1 VFLRH
6 RTRLRNNKE
15 NAMTEFLVT
24 NGLTKRFGG
33 LTAVNGID
41 IDVTSGEVVGV
52 IGPNGSGKTTLFNL
66 LSGFF
71 PPSAGGVIF
80 QGADITRLPAH
91 KRAQKGIVRTFQLV
105 SVFDSLT
112 VWQNLVLSSTR
123 RLAWHNSVRRF
134 FFTRATNSLIY
145 DNCRLALHEVGL
157 EDLADHPTSSLSY
170 GDKRML
176 EIAIGL
182 SLQPKLFLLDEPF
195 SGLSDHE
202 IGLVLELLFRVKD
215 NFTLV
220 IIEHKISK
228 ILDLVKRLCVM
239 NYGRLIC
246 QGEPREVLSQPEVT
260 ECYWGTENPFYSA

>member
-1 VFLRH
+1 MTGFLD
-6 RTRLRNNKE
+6 
-15 NAMTEFLVT
+15 T

-33 LTAVNGID
+33 LTAVD
-41 IDVTSGEVVGV
+41 DVAIAVDSGEVVGV

-71 PPSAGGVIF
+71 PPSAGGVFF

-91 KRAQKGIVRTFQLV
+91 KRVQKGIVRTFQLV

-112 VWQNLVLSSTR
+112 VWENLVLSNTR
-123 RLAWHNSVRRF
+123 RIAERNTVGKF
-134 FFTRATNSLIY
+134 FLSPAGNALIY
-145 DNCRLALHEVGL
+145 ENCRLALREVGI
-157 EDLADHPTSSLSY
+157 EDLADQPTSSLSY

-202 IGLVLELLFRVKD
+202 IGLVLELLFRVKE
-215 NFTLV
+215 NFALV

-246 QGEPREVLSQPEVT
+246 QGDPQQVLSDPEVR
-260 ECYWGTENPFYSA
+260 ECYRGTENPFYSA

>member
-1 VFLRH
+1 
-6 RTRLRNNKE
+6 
-15 NAMTEFLVT
+15 MTGILGT
-24 NGLTKRFGG
+24 NGLTKQFEG
-33 LTAVNGID
+33 LTAVNGINLE
-41 IDVTSGEVVGV
+41 IGAREVVGV

-71 PPSAGGVIF
+71 HPSRGEVCF

-91 KRAQKGIVRTFQLV
+91 KRVQMGMVRTFQLV

-112 VWQNLVLSSTR
+112 VWENLVLSSTR
-123 RLAWHNSVRRF
+123 QLAGRMRITNF
-134 FFTRATNSLIY
+134 FFRAANNASIY
-145 DNCRLALHEVGL
+145 ENCLVALHQVGL
-157 EDLADHPTSSLSY
+157 EDKADYPTSSLSY

-202 IGLVLELLFRVKD
+202 IGLVLELLFRVKERLA
-215 NFTLV
+215 LV
-220 IIEHKISK
+220 VIEHKISK

-239 NYGRLIC
+239 NYGEMIC
-246 QGEPREVLSQPEVT
+246 DGDPQQVLCDPEVT
-260 ECYWGTENPFYSA
+260 ECYWGTENPFCSA

>member
-1 VFLRH
+1 MTGFL
-6 RTRLRNNKE
+6 
-15 NAMTEFLVT
+15 AT
-24 NGLTKRFGG
+24 NGLTKKFGG
-33 LTAVNGID
+33 LTAVDAVD
-41 IDVTSGEVVGV
+41 IEVSSGEVVGV

-71 PPSAGGVIF
+71 PPSAGSVFF

-91 KRAQKGIVRTFQLV
+91 KRAQLGIVRTFQLV

-112 VWQNLVLSSTR
+112 VWENLVLSSTR
-123 RLAWHNSVRRF
+123 RLAGHKKVGKFYLTPASN
-134 FFTRATNSLIY
+134 ALIY
-145 DNCRLALHEVGL
+145 ENCRLALREVGL

-202 IGLVLELLFRVKD
+202 IGLVLELLFRVKES
-215 NFTLV
+215 FALV

-228 ILDLVKRLCVM
+228 IVDLVKRLCVM
-239 NYGRLIC
+239 NYGRMIC
-246 QGEPREVLSQPEVT
+246 QGEPQQVLRDPEVR
-260 ECYWGTENPFYSA
+260 ECYWGTENSFYSA

>member
-1 VFLRH
+1 VSG
-6 RTRLRNNKE
+6 NNE
-15 NAMTEFLVT
+15 EEAMTGFLVT
-24 NGLTKRFGG
+24 KDLTKRFGG
-33 LTAVNGID
+33 LIAVNGID
-41 IDVTSGEVVGV
+41 LEMDSGEVVGI

-71 PPSAGGVIF
+71 PPSAGGVLF
-80 QGADITRLPAH
+80 QGTDITRLPPH
-91 KRAQKGIVRTFQLV
+91 QRAQRGIVRTFQLV

-112 VWQNLVLSSTR
+112 VWQNLVLSSIR
-123 RLAWHNSVRRF
+123 RLKWHNSIHKF
-134 FFTRATNSLIY
+134 FFTRAGNRLIY
-145 DNCRLALHEVGL
+145 ENCLLALHEVGL

-202 IGLVLELLFRVKD
+202 IGVVLELLFRVKE

-246 QGEPREVLSQPEVT
+246 QGDPREVLSQPEVT

>member
-1 VFLRH
+1 MAGFL
-6 RTRLRNNKE
+6 
-15 NAMTEFLVT
+15 AT
-24 NGLTKRFGG
+24 NGLTKQFGG
-33 LTAVNGID
+33 LTAVNGLD
-41 IDVTSGEVVGV
+41 IEVSSGEVVGV

-71 PPSAGGVIF
+71 LPSAGSVFF
-80 QGADITRLPAH
+80 QGVDITRLPAH

-112 VWQNLVLSSTR
+112 VWENLVLSTTR
-123 RLAWHNSVRRF
+123 RLQSDNKIGKF
-134 FFTRATNSLIY
+134 FLAPAGSASIY
-145 DNCRLALHEVGL
+145 ENCRLALCEVGL
-157 EDLADHPTSSLSY
+157 EDMADHSTSSLSY

-182 SLQPKLFLLDEPF
+182 SLQPKLFLLDEPL

-202 IGLVLELLFRVKD
+202 IGLVVELLFRVKES
-215 NFTLV
+215 FTLI

-228 ILDLVKRLCVM
+228 ILDLAQRLCVM

-246 QGEPREVLSQPEVT
+246 QGEPRQVLCDPEVS
-260 ECYWGTENPFYSA
+260 EFYWGSENPFSFE